1 MAVIDLG
8 NGPLSV
14 NFALLGQGSQA
25 GDDQSSQGPDY
36 QPAFGPRLSRIVHD
50 LALFANRHR
59 KNLPSF
65 AWFL

>member
-1 MAVIDLG
+1 
-8 NGPLSV
+8 
-14 NFALLGQGSQA
+14 LLGQGSQA